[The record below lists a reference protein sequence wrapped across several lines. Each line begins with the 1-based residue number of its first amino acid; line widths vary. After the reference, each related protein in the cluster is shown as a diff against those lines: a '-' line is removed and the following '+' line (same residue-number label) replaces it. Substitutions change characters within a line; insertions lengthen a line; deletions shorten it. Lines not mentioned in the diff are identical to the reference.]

1 MAFPKQMFELIE
13 LYFECLHVTYRAK
26 GIEVEGSA
34 VFPSKFGTVRCD
46 SGFALYEVK
55 GFKQIGLPGSTLMN
69 HRHAITLKCI
79 ELGWYP
85 SGQRPDLADSFARA
99 MGTKTKH
106 MFGEI
111 QPRVCT
117 LTGAYSR
124 TVAAGGVVRMKAA
137 LQEYTKWVFPEKK
150 KKKKKRKRA

>member
-1 MAFPKQMFELIE
+1 MAFPKQIYELIE
-13 LYFECLHVTYRAK
+13 LYFECLHVTYEAK

-34 VFPSKFGTVRCD
+34 VFPSKFGTARSD
-46 SGFALYEVK
+46 SGFSVFEK
-55 GFKQIGLPGSTLMN
+55 QGFKQIGLPGSTLMN
-69 HRHAITLKCI
+69 HRHAITKKCI

-85 SGQRPDLADSFARA
+85 SGQRPDLADSFALA
-99 MGTKTKH
+99 MGTTTKH

-111 QPRVCT
+111 LQRFCT

-124 TVAAGGVVRMKAA
+124 AVGAGGVVRMKAA

-150 KKKKKRKRA
+150 KTKRKRA